1 MKAAV
6 VDKAV
11 SVEVELVRPPPGG
24 QCADQSIRFHKS
36 PTHIALMAES
46 RSHLTPAI
54 NMQPLTGLGTVCCL
68 TVSAPAKRNR
78 PH

>member
-11 SVEVELVRPPPGG
+11 PGEVELVRPPSGG
-24 QCADQSIRFHKS
+24 QSIRFHKS

-54 NMQPLTGLGTVCCL
+54 NMQPLTGLGTCL
-68 TVSAPAKRNR
+68 LPLGRLDHIGAIVLIIA
-78 PH
+78 